1 MSKRSDK
8 KSKSE
13 TFEHLGQQRQ
23 ASLFEEFFTFI
34 LVNKAWWLIPIV
46 AVFAMVGVLLLL
58 TSTGAAPFIYT
69 LF

>member
-1 MSKRSDK
+1 MSERSEE
-8 KSKSE
+8 KSKSQQ
-13 TFEHLGQQRQ
+13 FEQLGEGRQ

-34 LVNKAWWLIPIV
+34 IENKAWWMIPIV
-46 AVFAMVGVLLLL
+46 AVFAIVGLLLLL